1 LKFIATSDID
11 VITLTRR
18 AARGAKKSGGGTIQT
33 AGRLGKSI
41 RALEY
46 AEYDGADKGKRDIRG
61 HNAQPG
67 DEGTKGHLETS
78 QVPNL
83 PIHVAACLNE

>member
-1 LKFIATSDID
+1 LNPRDAMTARPRGPRAT
-11 VITLTRR
+11 
-18 AARGAKKSGGGTIQT
+18 KKPGGEAIRT
-33 AGRLGKSI
+33 AGRLGKPI

-61 HNAQPG
+61 DNAQSG
-67 DEGTKGHLETS
+67 DERTKGHLETS

-83 PIHVAACLNE
+83 PFTSQPALTK